1 MTYFKMPNALLS
13 SKVLY
18 LHEMFFFKFG
28 DHGHNFENSTDI
40 SNKGR
45 DYGLVKKKVYF
56 SSKMDYRNATWFFLS
71 GQRCHLM
78 LNLHQGA
85 LPSAN
90 AESVSFGAIKLDQV

>member
-1 MTYFKMPNALLS
+1 MPNALLS

-90 AESVSFGAIKLDQV
+90 AESVSFGAIKIDQV